1 MSLYLRFRKDYLN
14 YLNSIIIPALI
25 TALTIPV
32 LKRMLGPGEYGLFAN
47 HYNGL
52 LILTAISS
60 GWVSQSIIRFF
71 QTIENKNELA
81 QRSLKYVIVVQL
93 LLYLPVIIWFGF
105 YQHHWVLCALLCATL
120 MASGI
125 QSYHMALAQSGF
137 LSGKTI
143 YSETIRTLTYIL
155 GSVVLVKYTSLQPIY
170 ALFIAVFFSFVFS
183 VLYLRNKI
191 KVSLEQTNFDNNNQ
205 TTSSGDVFRQFLSYG
220 IPLSLWFAFANLL
233 TYFDKIII
241 RMDFGAEIQGNY
253 QSMFDLLS
261 RGFTMLISPVLI
273 SLMPLLSIAYK
284 EQRFVEIRSLLKKI
298 LLFQIAGFLLAAICY
313 WWFAASWLMSLLK
326 VPDTEQYRQMGF
338 IILSGTFI
346 WQIAMVVHKYYE
358 LRMKSHYLLF
368 MVIVAFSI
376 QVLFFQWIRNT
387 HNPVLYSMG
396 YLCSSSFY
404 LVMVSFKHFINLSG
418 LRMKKQKTT

>member
-25 TALTIPV
+25 TALTIPI

-71 QTIENKNELA
+71 HTIEDKHALA
-81 QRSLKYVIVVQL
+81 QKSLTYVIVVQL
-93 LLYLPVIIWFGF
+93 ILFLPLLIWFGWIR
-105 YQHHWVLCALLCATL
+105 QEWMLCVLMCVTL

-143 YSETIRTLTYIL
+143 YSETIRTLCYIL
-155 GSVVLVKYTSLQPIY
+155 VAILLIRYTSLRPIY
-170 ALFIAVFFSFVFS
+170 ALFTAVFLSFVFS
-183 VLYLRNKI
+183 SLYLRKKI
-191 KVSLEQTNFDNNNQ
+191 MASLSPTSFEDKRDSASTNIIFK
-205 TTSSGDVFRQFLSYG
+205 QFLTYG
-220 IPLSLWFAFANLL
+220 IPLSMWFAFANLL
-233 TYFDKIII
+233 TYSDKIII
-241 RMDFGAEIQGNY
+241 RMHFGPEIQGNY

-273 SLMPLLSIAYK
+273 SLMPLLSVAYK
-284 EQRFVEIRSLLKKI
+284 EERYGEIRSLLKKI
-298 LLFQIAGFLLAAICY
+298 LLYQIVGFFMMTICY
-313 WWFAASWLMSLLK
+313 WWFAAGWLMVILK
-326 VPDTEQYRQMGF
+326 VPDTEVYRQMGF

-358 LRMKSHYLLF
+358 LRMKSHYLLA
-368 MVIVAFSI
+368 MVVVAFGM
-376 QVLFFQWIRNT
+376 QLVYFQCIKQK
-387 HNPVLYSMG
+387 HDPVMYSMG
-396 YLCSSSFY
+396 YLCSSSVY
-404 LVMVSFKHFINLSG
+404 LVMVSFRHFIEYLGS
-418 LRMKKQKTT
+418 RMKKQKTA

>member
-32 LKRMLGPGEYGLFAN
+32 LKRMLGSGEYGFFAN

-71 QTIENKNELA
+71 SGTDNKLELA
-81 QRSLKYVIVVQL
+81 QKSLMYVIIVQL
-93 LLYLPVIIWFGF
+93 VLFIPVSIWFGWM
-105 YQHHWVLCALLCATL
+105 QQDWILCFLLCATL

-137 LSGKTI
+137 MSKKTI

-155 GSVVLVKYTSLQPIY
+155 GAVFLVRYTTLKPVY
-170 ALFIAVFFSFVFS
+170 ALFISVFFSFLFS
-183 VLYLRNKI
+183 TLYLRKKI
-191 KVSLEQTNFDNNNQ
+191 MISLVD
-205 TTSSGDVFRQFLSYG
+205 SSIESKSEHGFSNEIFKPFLKYG

-241 RMDFGAEIQGNY
+241 RVQFGPEIQGNY

-273 SLMPLLSIAYK
+273 SLMPLLTVAYK
-284 EQRFVEIRSLLKKI
+284 EQQYGEIRSLLKKI
-298 LLFQIAGFLLAAICY
+298 LFFQIAGFLIAVICY
-313 WWFAASWLMSLLK
+313 WWFGAAWLMAILK
-326 VPDTEQYRQMGF
+326 VPDTMTYRKMGF
-338 IILSGTFI
+338 IILCGTFI

-368 MVIVAFSI
+368 MVVAAFGL
-376 QVLFFQWIRNT
+376 QLLFFQSIK
-387 HNPVLYSMG
+387 HIQDPVWYSMG

-404 LVMVSFKHFINLSG
+404 LVMVSFKHILRFFMNL
-418 LRMKKQKTT
+418 KPKN

>member
-71 QTIENKNELA
+71 QTFDDKEKLA
-81 QRSLKYVIVVQL
+81 QKSLRCVVVVQL
-93 LLYLPVIIWFGF
+93 ILFLPLLIWFGWIR
-105 YQHHWVLCALLCATL
+105 QEWILSVLMCATL

-125 QSYHMALAQSGF
+125 QTYHMALAQSGF

-143 YSETIRTLTYIL
+143 YSETIRTLSYIV
-155 GSVVLVKYTSLQPIY
+155 GSVLLVKFTTLSPIY
-170 ALFIAVFFSFVFS
+170 ALFIAVFFSFLFS
-183 VLYLRNKI
+183 SMYLRKKI
-191 KVSLEQTNFDNNNQ
+191 MVSLQRKSLGVNIDA
-205 TTSSGDVFRQFLSYG
+205 TTSAVIFKQFLKYG

-233 TYFDKIII
+233 TYSDKLII
-241 RMDFGAEIQGNY
+241 RMHFGPQIQGNY

-273 SLMPLLSIAYK
+273 SLMPLLSVAYK
-284 EQRFVEIRSLLKKI
+284 EERYSEIRALLKKI
-298 LLFQIAGFLLAAICY
+298 LLFQIGGFFLISVCY
-313 WWFAASWLMSLLK
+313 WWFAATWLMTILK
-326 VPDTEQYRQMGF
+326 VPDTEVYRKMGF
-338 IILSGTFI
+338 IILCGTFI
-346 WQIAMVVHKYYE
+346 WQMAMVVHKYYE
-358 LRMKSHYLLF
+358 LRMKSHYLLS
-368 MVIVAFSI
+368 MVVVAFGM
-376 QVLFFQWIRNT
+376 QMLYFQCIK
-387 HNPVLYSMG
+387 HKHDPVLYSMG
-396 YLCSSSFY
+396 YLCSSSIY
-404 LVMVSFKHFINLSG
+404 LVMVSFRHLYQYVNIRL
-418 LRMKKQKTT
+418 KKQKTK